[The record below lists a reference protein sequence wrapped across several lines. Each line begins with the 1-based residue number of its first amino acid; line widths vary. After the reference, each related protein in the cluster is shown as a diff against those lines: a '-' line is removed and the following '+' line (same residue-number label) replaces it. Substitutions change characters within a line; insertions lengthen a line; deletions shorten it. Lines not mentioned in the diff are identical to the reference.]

1 LFHLPFSNHE
11 HRDSAFSLTT
21 LYFIIQGWH
30 RPVSSVV
37 WGLRTDGTRFY
48 RLKSSSKYRLSSVC
62 WDQDESRRSRGLFR
76 RYETIGYRTK
86 NYQGRHR
93 TRDGRN

>member
-1 LFHLPFSNHE
+1 MVS
-11 HRDSAFSLTT
+11 SLED
-21 LYFIIQGWH
+21 LSIVNASCVPCASFNDNQGWH